1 MSIANIRARLSRGE
15 SLENLKLPV
24 LNRSVTN
31 NLQNELVTNDFK
43 NDSNELESEA
53 TSELENELI
62 DEPTLILHG
71 VGNIADVTATLRVA
85 NKVSD
90 LKKKDEELDLDYN
103 FKDNKLDGYEL
114 VDYKTLKVGDHFRI
128 TSNIYKQD
136 GRKCSYM
143 IVKKVLDDGKL
154 KCNSYKELYSDWV
167 IDPDNRWKNYK
178 FYYKKP
184 VLPCGKCMRC
194 EKRVPDPYL
203 ICIDCR
209 LSNN

>member
-15 SLENLKLPV
+15 SLENLKMPV
-24 LNRSVTN
+24 LNRSVGKP
-31 NLQNELVTNDFK
+31 LDQDDFK
-43 NDSNELESEA
+43 NHTNNSDEQQ
-53 TSELENELI
+53 NELI

-71 VGNIADVTATLRVA
+71 V
-85 NKVSD
+85 KVSD
-90 LKKKDEELDLDYN
+90 LKKKDEELNLDYK
-103 FKDNKLDGYEL
+103 FMDNKLDGYEL
-114 VDYKTLKVGDHFRI
+114 VDYKTLKEGDHFRI

-143 IVKKVLDDGKL
+143 IVKKILDDGKL

-167 IDPDNRWKNYK
+167 IDPNNRWKNYK

-184 VLPCGKCMRC
+184 VIPNGKCMRC
-194 EKRVPDPYL
+194 EKCVPDPYL

-209 LSNN
+209 LSIK